1 MIEGSRSAHFVS
13 VALPQAFYMTNNSS
27 NPLSRRATILAVLQE
42 AMAYLTL
49 GALCLVVTWVLSRDG
64 VVPGYAFLALSA
76 CLATG
81 LVPLVFKIVGE
92 TKVQDELSILV
103 TMGFRFLV
111 LLGALAISA
120 ATKWQHNNSFGSC
133 LMGYYFPFL
142 LLQSALLIRNQPIQ
156 HPPQS

>member
-1 MIEGSRSAHFVS
+1 
-13 VALPQAFYMTNNSS
+13 MTNNQP
-27 NPLSRRATILAVLQE
+27 NARAHMRPLLREAT
-42 AMAYLTL
+42 AYFAL
-49 GALCLVVTWVLSRDG
+49 GCLCLCVSWFFTSDG
-64 VVPGYAFLALSA
+64 VVPDYAILALSA

-81 LVPLVFKIVGE
+81 FGPLAWRFVGNA
-92 TKVQDELSILV
+92 KVQDELSILLTV
-103 TMGFRFLV
+103 GFRFSV

-142 LLQSALLIRNQPIQ
+142 LLQSALLIRNQSIQ

>member
-1 MIEGSRSAHFVS
+1 M
-13 VALPQAFYMTNNSS
+13 P
-27 NPLSRRATILAVLQE
+27 
-42 AMAYLTL
+42 
-49 GALCLVVTWVLSRDG
+49 D
-64 VVPGYAFLALSA
+64 YAILALSA

-81 LVPLVFKIVGE
+81 FGPLAWRFVGNA
-92 TKVQDELSILV
+92 KVQDELSILLTV
-103 TMGFRFLV
+103 GFRFSV

-142 LLQSALLIRNQPIQ
+142 LLQSALLIRNQSIQ

>member
-1 MIEGSRSAHFVS
+1 
-13 VALPQAFYMTNNSS
+13 MTND
-27 NPLSRRATILAVLQE
+27 PLKTRANIVSLLVE
-42 AMAYLTL
+42 AIAYLSL
-49 GALCLVVTWVLSRDG
+49 GSVCLLITWLLNSDG
-64 VVPGYAFLALSA
+64 VIPDYAYLALSA

-81 LVPLVFKIVGE
+81 FGPLAWQLFGKAQE
-92 TKVQDELSILV
+92 RDELSILL
-103 TMGFRFLV
+103 TMGFRFSV

-142 LLQSALLIRNQPIQ
+142 LLQSALLIRNQTIQ